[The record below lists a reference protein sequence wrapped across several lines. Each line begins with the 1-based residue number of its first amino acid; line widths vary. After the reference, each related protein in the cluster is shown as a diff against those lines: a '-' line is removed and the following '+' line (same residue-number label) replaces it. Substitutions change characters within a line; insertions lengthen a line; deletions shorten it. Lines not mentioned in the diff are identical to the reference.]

1 MEELLVEEAA
11 VEAQEDGDIPTVVL
25 ADQSHH
31 VADHV
36 GHAVAGVGV
45 FLPAPEDGID
55 QEAAPGHLKRS
66 KALDLLVGGLDT
78 VAFLGLVVVHDHG
91 VDAEDHGRRRFELEA
106 PKEEVQEQA
115 AEEPDPGPREGCQE
129 ALDGVGGGHVAG
141 LGLNG
146 RGVALVFRELI
157 EADQMP
163 ARAIQK
169 ETEDLVEEG
178 GHRKPFRVLA
188 HRAEKAI
195 EVGEYLDV
203 TQVAAEESQATS
215 ASQGVGS
222 DLNTIEQEWGGIAR
236 RERSGHD
243 ELAPF
248 GLRAVVTV
256 AGPNLFYTSNL
267 AQRVSSRHRQ
277 NRSV

>member
-1 MEELLVEEAA
+1 MAWEEAMW
-11 VEAQEDGDIPTVVL
+11 P
-25 ADQSHH
+25 
-31 VADHV
+31 
-36 GHAVAGVGV
+36 
-45 FLPAPEDGID
+45 
-55 QEAAPGHLKRS
+55 
-66 KALDLLVGGLDT
+66 
-78 VAFLGLVVVHDHG
+78 
-91 VDAEDHGRRRFELEA
+91 
-106 PKEEVQEQA
+106 
-115 AEEPDPGPREGCQE
+115 
-129 ALDGVGGGHVAG
+129 G
-141 LGLNG
+141 LGLNR
-146 RGVALVFRELI
+146 RGVALVFCELI
-157 EADQMP
+157 EADQMS
-163 ARAIQK
+163 ARAVQK
-169 ETEDLVEEG
+169 VTKELVEEG
-178 GHRKPFRVLA
+178 SHRKPFRVLA
-188 HRAEKAI
+188 HPLSAEKAI

-222 DLNTIEQEWGGIAR
+222 DLNTIEQEWAGIAR